1 MILEEFGGPFMPSYS
16 YASDDILFRRISL
29 FYDSSFTLDLYG
41 IFRFLFLFSFGSLC
55 CFEWFQL
62 VW

>member
-41 IFRFLFLFSFGSLC
+41 IFRFLSLSFHSVASAVLNDSN
-55 CFEWFQL
+55 
-62 VW
+62 